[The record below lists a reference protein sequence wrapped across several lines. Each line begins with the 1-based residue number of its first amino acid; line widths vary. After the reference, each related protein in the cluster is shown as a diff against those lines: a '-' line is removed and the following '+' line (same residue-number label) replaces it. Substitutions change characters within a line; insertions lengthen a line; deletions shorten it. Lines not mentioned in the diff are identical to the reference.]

1 MENSLAMKFIR
12 HVPRVLK
19 AALMAS
25 AVLVVLVVKAV
36 LVVVKAMASAPVPPA
51 NNSTTEIA

>member
-25 AVLVVLVVKAV
+25 AVLVVLVV